1 MQATKESDVKARLK
15 SYMDERGLTPNRFCV
30 IAGISPSTFSR
41 MEQDMN
47 ASNLASIARA
57 YPDMDMREILTGKKG
72 SATAAEGAKFLPLV
86 PFDAIAGRLAENYAD
101 GYAENIVVADS
112 AVRGADFAIRVDG
125 DSMTPRYQSGELL
138 LVRKIDPSF
147 FQWGKVY
154 VLATRQGCVVKR
166 LYPARD
172 DDNAVTCHSDNS
184 ENYPDYT
191 VPKEDITGIGIVV
204 GHIGHD

>member
-1 MQATKESDVKARLK
+1 ME
-15 SYMDERGLTPNRFCV
+15 ERGLTPNRFCV

-57 YPDMDMREILTGKKG
+57 YPDMDMREILTGEKG
-72 SATAAEGAKFLPLV
+72 SAVQTEGAKLLPLV
-86 PFDAIAGRLAENYAD
+86 PFDAIAGRLTENYAD
-101 GYAENIVVADS
+101 GYADGIVVPDS

-154 VLATRQGCVVKR
+154 VIATNQGCVVKR
-166 LYPARD
+166 LYPAKN
-172 DDNAVTCHSDNS
+172 DDNCVVCHSDNS

-191 VPKEDITGIGIVV
+191 VGKSDITGIGIVV